1 MTASYDQAQY
11 YNLPRPSMSLY
22 SRTAQPAAGQLSH
35 QDDIILRTSVASGAS
50 YQDIKNFMFRDRFDL
65 SPQILEN
72 RAREIGAEWSDL
84 ENLALLDLLK
94 PPFETKDEDLAPVQ
108 ASLQANL
115 QAQGLI
121 TPSRTIA
128 DIRARIVHL
137 MDIGE
142 DYNLRN
148 PPASGSSRGSQ
159 EHVYSGE
166 PYMTA
171 YPTANPYGQTPY
183 TSSSE
188 AVTVSQGP
196 AGPSARLGQNCDD
209 RGKAPEPLPPPPK
222 KRRRKKAFSYEEIQ
236 EFKCQLAGGL
246 TFVEI
251 ADKSDPP
258 RLATAIRSVLVKR
271 GWSPWSQE
279 QNRHLIELQKE
290 YGNSWNQIKD
300 RLTGPK
306 RDVDEVQKRL
316 ELLTTPADDEHKQ
329 KRRGIPRNYSIADDE
344 YIFTEM
350 ARGKMP
356 TEIAREQFS
365 ASNIWSH
372 ARMINAMW
380 YESGQPE
387 AKGQGT
393 GIS

>member
-166 PYMTA
+166 PYIPA
-171 YPTANPYGQTPY
+171 YSTANPYDQTPY

-196 AGPSARLGQNCDD
+196 TGPSARPAQNYDD
-209 RGKAPEPLPPPPK
+209 RGKAPEPFPP
-222 KRRRKKAFSYEEIQ
+222 
-236 EFKCQLAGGL
+236 G
-246 TFVEI
+246 
-251 ADKSDPP
+251 
-258 RLATAIRSVLVKR
+258 TALRSVMAKR
-271 GWSPWSQE
+271 EWSAWSYGQD
-279 QNRHLIELQKE
+279 QHLLELQKE
-290 YGNSWNQIKD
+290 FGNDMTQIRD

-306 RDVDEVQKRL
+306 RDVDDLQERL
-316 ELLTTPADDEHKQ
+316 NLLT
-329 KRRGIPRNYSIADDE
+329 KRRGRTRRTLSDADDE

-350 ARGKMP
+350 ARGKTP
-356 TEIAREQFS
+356 GEVHRGRFS
-365 ASNIWSH
+365 HMASATIGKH
-372 ARMINAMW
+372 AKMINAVW
-380 YESGQPE
+380 YEADNQKLRDKVLEYQDRGYDPDWESIGKQWNPARPGYAVKTRWE
-387 AKGQGT
+387 VLRGT
-393 GIS
+393 YEDAG